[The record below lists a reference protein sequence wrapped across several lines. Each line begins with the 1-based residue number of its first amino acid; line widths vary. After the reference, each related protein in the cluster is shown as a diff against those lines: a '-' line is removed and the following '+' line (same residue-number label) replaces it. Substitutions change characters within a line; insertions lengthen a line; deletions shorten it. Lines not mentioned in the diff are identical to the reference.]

1 MEPAG
6 WLNGARSGPQ
16 LSQKRGDGRDGTAPH
31 CRTWPTA
38 SSSGANYRE
47 QHRLES
53 PPTSQLGVTSPI

>member
-6 WLNGARSGPQ
+6 WLNGARSGAK

-38 SSSGANYRE
+38 SSSGANSPRAAPA
-47 QHRLES
+47 RS
-53 PPTSQLGVTSPI
+53 PPTSQLSVTSPI